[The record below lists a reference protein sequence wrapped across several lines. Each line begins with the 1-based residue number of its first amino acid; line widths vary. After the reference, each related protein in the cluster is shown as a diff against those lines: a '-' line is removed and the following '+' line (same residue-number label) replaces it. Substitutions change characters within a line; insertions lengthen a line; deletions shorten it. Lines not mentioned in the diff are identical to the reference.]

1 MTSVDSKDNRLTLLQ
16 ANISSILIQDMSL
29 SEMLTL
35 CSQALVEHL
44 DAAFARIWTVNES
57 EDVLELQASAGM
69 YTHTNGPHS
78 RVPVGKFKIGLIAQ
92 ERMPHLTNSVIGD
105 PRVHDQEWARREAM
119 VSFAGYPLIVKD
131 KLVGVLAMF
140 SRVALPDTAL
150 DALAVVTKYIG
161 LGIQKKRVE
170 ESLIDRDIRLR
181 AALTQ
186 KNAFLLCSTKLSR
199 WQGSVLLRTP
209 SKRR

>member
-1 MTSVDSKDNRLTLLQ
+1 
-16 ANISSILIQDMSL
+16 
-29 SEMLTL
+29 MLTL